1 MKKILFITALALG
14 FFSCSQNDVIET
26 PDQLQKSGQVVTKA
40 GALTYKLE
48 RTIQNDGLETAFKPG
63 PMCVDGDKV
72 FITNVANGI
81 YSIRIYS
88 LIQASYMYGIIN
100 SQDWHGSSELLQDKP
115 IAMCA
120 YGGKIFLAVQ
130 NKALV
135 YVINASAPYNLI
147 TTIGTGVKA
156 SYPVV
161 AGQECMMGNAIS
173 LAVANDKLLVRDEN
187 ILRTYNLSDITT
199 ENSMA
204 VPRYNSSAEYLK
216 TTSPFGLQTSTDEFG
231 RVFLSDFTFRK
242 IYQTLP
248 VGDLAAGDSVKFFP
262 KNYVIDIDHSMENGM
277 TAFAKRIFY
286 TNARAPQVFEAT
298 EDGVVMQNVGDVAG
312 YKFENP
318 TFLANGLVMNTYRKL
333 LVADTDRVLVL
344 NVSR

>member
-14 FFSCSQNDVIET
+14 FFSCSQNEVIET
-26 PDQLQKSGQVVTKA
+26 PDQPQNSGQVVTKA

-48 RTIQNDGLETAFKPG
+48 RTIQNDGLETEFKPG

-81 YSIRIYS
+81 YSIRINGLYDGT
-88 LIQASYMYGIIN
+88 LYGIIN
-100 SQDWHGSSELLQDKP
+100 SQDWYGSSELLQDKP
-115 IAMCA
+115 IAMCV

-187 ILRTYNLSDITT
+187 ILRTYNLSDITK

-204 VPRYNSSAEYLK
+204 VPRYNSSAEYLR
-216 TTSPFGLQTSTDEFG
+216 TSSPFGLQTSTDEFG
-231 RVFLSDFTFRK
+231 RVFLSDFTYRRV
-242 IYQTLP
+242 YQTLS
-248 VGDLAAGDSVKFFP
+248 VGSLAAGDGVKFFP
-262 KNYVIDIDHSMENGM
+262 KNYIIDIDHSMENGM

-286 TNARAPQVFEAT
+286 TNANAPEVFEAT

-312 YKFENP
+312 YKFQAP
-318 TFLANGLVMNTYRKL
+318 SFLANGLTLNTYRKL
-333 LVADTDRVLVL
+333 LVADTDRVLVF